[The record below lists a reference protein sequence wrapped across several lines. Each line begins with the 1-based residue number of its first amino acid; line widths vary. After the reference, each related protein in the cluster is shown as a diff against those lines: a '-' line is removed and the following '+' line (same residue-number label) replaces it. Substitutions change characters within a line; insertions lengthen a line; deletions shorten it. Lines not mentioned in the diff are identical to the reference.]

1 MATVTT
7 KIIIVESGTTK
18 LMGAYECTITLSI
31 TGKAPNTL
39 PPIKTN
45 NDGYFIVYTAPNT
58 LITIT
63 KNGKMIGK
71 VLATNSINYYTAY
84 SPKAVV
90 KNCICSDWKSIAS
103 VIENSLYVGYT
114 EAGGDCHLA
123 TNKQLNN
130 MGYKEGTKRYQIA
143 NAKYPKGKA
152 VEISFN
158 KQQFNLGVAY
168 MKKALANKIP
178 VTVGLEDYD
187 DRFRT
192 GYKNPDGLT
201 DHFITIVGMGS
212 DAKGNYFHFFD
223 NAHSASGT
231 YLANKLYCNCEKS
244 SLIGKADPRN
254 TYAQK
259 TSAYIVSTIRESV
272 KAK

>member
-71 VLATNSINYYTAY
+71 FLATNSINYYTAY

-90 KNCICSDWKSIAS
+90 KNCVCSDWKSIAS
-103 VIENSLYVGYT
+103 VIPNSLYVGFLD
-114 EAGGDCHLA
+114 DCHKS
-123 TNKQLNN
+123 THKQLND
-130 MGYKEGTKRYQIA
+130 MGYKEGAKRYQIA

-178 VTVGLEDYD
+178 VTVGVEDYD
-187 DRFRT
+187 DRDKAPN
-192 GYKNPDGLT
+192 YINPDNIT
-201 DHFITIVGMGS
+201 DHFIVIVGMGS
-212 DAKGNYFHFFD
+212 DSKGNYFYFFD

-231 YLANKLYCNCEKS
+231 SLVNKLYCNCEKF
-244 SLIGKADPRN
+244 SLIGKPDPRN
-254 TYAQK
+254 VYANGR
-259 TSAYIVSTIRESV
+259 SYIVSTIRESI

>member
-1 MATVTT
+1 M
-7 KIIIVESGTTK
+7 KE
-18 LMGAYECTITLSI
+18 
-31 TGKAPNTL
+31 GKA
-39 PPIKTN
+39 KQ
-45 NDGYFIVYTAPNT
+45 
-58 LITIT
+58 
-63 KNGKMIGK
+63 
-71 VLATNSINYYTAY
+71 LATFVSSSTVKSTYHEIKA
-84 SPKAVV
+84 PKAVV
-90 KNCICSDWKSIAS
+90 KNCVCSDWKSIAS
-103 VIENSLYVGYT
+103 VIPNSKYVGFFD
-114 EAGGDCHLA
+114 DCHKS
-123 TNKQLNN
+123 THKQLND
-130 MGYKEGTKRYQIA
+130 MGYREGTKRYQIA

-168 MKKALANKIP
+168 IKKALANKIP

-231 YLANKLYCNCEKS
+231 SLANKLYCNCEKS